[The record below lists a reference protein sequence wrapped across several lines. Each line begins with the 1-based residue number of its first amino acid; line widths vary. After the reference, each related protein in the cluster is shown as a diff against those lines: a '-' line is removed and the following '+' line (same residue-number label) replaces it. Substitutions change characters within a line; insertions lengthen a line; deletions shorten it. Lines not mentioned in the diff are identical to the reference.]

1 LSNRYIT
8 KIVQYNNYIDTVVR
22 NCISGLAIEYRF
34 GYVNVSIDKEFPSWI
49 KLLTRSANVD
59 YRLLPLTLFV
69 YFNGDRVTFGGEYAA
84 IGTVQVDYNYK
95 FDFFLPVSR
104 ENKSEEVFWERVQ
117 AFLDR
122 FRNYDYRTRIMGG
135 LLPDEASTFI
145 MTPLSAD
152 FASPYLEFA
161 NYICH
166 YASYSL
172 SIVDTTP
179 YSSAEGLIFNG

>member
-1 LSNRYIT
+1 MNNAYRT
-8 KIVQYNNYIDTVVR
+8 KIVQYNSYIDAVVR
-22 NCISGLAIEYRF
+22 YCISGLPIEYRF

-49 KLLTRSANVD
+49 KIFSRNANVD
-59 YRLLPLTLFV
+59 YRLLPLTLFA

-84 IGTVQVDYNYK
+84 IGTVQVEYNYK
-95 FDFFLPVSR
+95 FDLFLPVSR

-122 FRNYDYRTRIMGG
+122 FRNYDYRVRDIG
-135 LLPDEASTFI
+135 LLPVDASTFI
-145 MTPLSAD
+145 ITPLSAD

-172 SIVDTTP
+172 TIIDTTP
-179 YSSAEGLIFNG
+179 YSSAEGVIVNA